1 MHFALRNLAILI
13 SPFMPHLAEELW
25 LNLGCEGLVSTANFP
40 KFSSKLLQ
48 DDVVSVA
55 IQVAGK
61 LRAVIEMSK
70 GLTQEQ
76 MQKLALENDN
86 VKKFVEG
93 NEIKKIIIVP
103 DKLVN
108 IVLN

>member
-1 MHFALRNLAILI
+1 
-13 SPFMPHLAEELW
+13 
-25 LNLGCEGLVSTANFP
+25 
-40 KFSSKLLQ
+40 LQ

-61 LRAVIEMSK
+61 LRAVIEMPK
-70 GLTQEQ
+70 GLAQDQ

-93 NEIKKIIIVP
+93 NQIKKIIIVP

>member
-1 MHFALRNLAILI
+1 
-13 SPFMPHLAEELW
+13 
-25 LNLGCEGLVSTANFP
+25 
-40 KFSSKLLQ
+40 
-48 DDVVSVA
+48 
-55 IQVAGK
+55 
-61 LRAVIEMSK
+61 MSK

>member
-1 MHFALRNLAILI
+1 
-13 SPFMPHLAEELW
+13 
-25 LNLGCEGLVSTANFP
+25 
-40 KFSSKLLQ
+40 LQ
-48 DDVVSVA
+48 DDNVSVA

-70 GLTQEQ
+70 GLTQDE
-76 MQKLALENDN
+76 MQKLAFENDN
-86 VKKFVEG
+86 VKKFIEG
-93 NEIKKIIIVP
+93 KELKKIIIVP